1 MKNLRLPKTG
11 SRKGKLNHKNL
22 IFCKT
27 KICKT
32 INIAIRERL
41 NPKLQKQ
48 AHAQTVLKIFA
59 REKNLNP
66 KDTKEK
72 HKVTQNINR

>member
-41 NPKLQKQ
+41 NLKLQKK
-48 AHAQTVLKIFA
+48 AHAQTILEIFA
-59 REKNLNP
+59 REEDLEQAIQLPGLNMLDSP
-66 KDTKEK
+66 F
-72 HKVTQNINR
+72 

>member
-11 SRKGKLNHKNL
+11 SRKGNLNHKNL

-59 REKNLNP
+59 REEDLEQAIQLPGLNMLDSP
-66 KDTKEK
+66 F
-72 HKVTQNINR
+72 

>member
-41 NPKLQKQ
+41 NLKLQKQ
-48 AHAQTVLKIFA
+48 AHAQTILEIFA
-59 REKNLNP
+59 REEDLEQAIQLPGLNMLDSP
-66 KDTKEK
+66 F
-72 HKVTQNINR
+72 